1 MTSVLGLSPQRFV
14 RDRFTLTVYASFIAW
29 GWYLY
34 AFSPAIPLIAHEQGI
49 SRALA
54 GLHGTAMA
62 VGTLI
67 SGSVSSHL
75 ALRWGRRVHAIIG
88 SCIFAGGVAALMVS
102 TTLPAT
108 LTATLMISVGGT
120 LTVSAGT
127 PALAVHHGT
136 AGPAAV
142 TEANGVGA
150 AFGLLAPLVLGLFVR
165 LGWGWRPAVAISA
178 GLAIVAAVLLLRL
191 PNVPTLSR
199 GTRTPATAGRPSGFG
214 AAFWLFWVALICGAG
229 IEFATTFWAPD
240 LLADRTGA
248 SASLSSGAVSAL
260 VIGMAVSRFVVG
272 PMSLRKAPE
281 KLLLAGYATA
291 GVGWLVF
298 WLATSPLVAMAGLV
312 VAGLGY
318 GTHFPLAVSLV
329 LRASAGR
336 PDQAQA
342 RATLGAGAAIG
353 VAPFALGALADAFG
367 PHRAFLLVGALI
379 ACGAIVVSLGLRSVH
394 RTLHMQAAEAAAS
407 DRAAGSD

>member
-1 MTSVLGLSPQRFV
+1 MTSVPGLSPQRFV
-14 RDRFTLTVYASFIAW
+14 RDRLTVTVYASFIAW

-62 VGTLI
+62 VGSLI
-67 SGSVSSHL
+67 SGTVSSHL

-108 LTATLMISVGGT
+108 LTATLLISVGGT
-120 LTVSAGT
+120 LSVSAGT
-127 PALAVHHGT
+127 PALSVHHGI

-165 LGWGWRPAVAISA
+165 LGWGWRPAVAIA
-178 GLAIVAAVLLLRL
+178 AVLAIVAALLLLRM
-191 PNVPTLSR
+191 PDVPALSR
-199 GTRTPATAGRPSGFG
+199 GTRTAATAGRPSGFG

-240 LLADRTGA
+240 LLVSRTGA
-248 SASLSSGAVSAL
+248 SSSLSSAAVSAL
-260 VIGMAVSRFVVG
+260 VLGMAASRFVVG
-272 PMSLRKAPE
+272 PMSLRRAPE

-291 GVGWLVF
+291 GAGWLVF
-298 WLATSPLVAMAGLV
+298 WFATSPLVAMAGLV

-379 ACGAIVVSLGLRSVH
+379 ACGAIAVSLGLRSVH
-394 RTLHMQAAEAAAS
+394 RTLAVQAAQAARS